1 MSKPEIEI
9 EKIDALRNAFNAMFV
24 SHQQI
29 SVGDIVV
36 LHPANPGF
44 FKFPEEDRPG
54 IVTEFLPKAL
64 RGYELANDMSPGSPA
79 AAMLYDCVIHIV
91 DEDGDVVPFL
101 MDSRRLL
108 KVG

>member
-29 SVGDIVV
+29 SVGDIVI

-44 FKFPEEDRPG
+44 FKFPEEGRPG
-54 IVTEFLPKAL
+54 IVT
-64 RGYELANDMSPGSPA
+64 
-79 AAMLYDCVIHIV
+79 
-91 DEDGDVVPFL
+91 
-101 MDSRRLL
+101 
-108 KVG
+108 

>member
-1 MSKPEIEI
+1 MAKPEIEI
-9 EKIDALRNAFNAMFV
+9 EKIDALRNAFNAMMV

-29 SVGDIVV
+29 NVGDIVI

-44 FKFPEEDRPG
+44 FQFPEPERPG
-54 IVTEFLPKAL
+54 IVTEFLPKPL
-64 RGYELANDMSPGSPA
+64 RGFELANDMSPATPA
-79 AAMLYDCVIHIV
+79 TAMLYDCVIHII

-101 MDSRRLL
+101 MDSRRLQ